1 MEHAGLR
8 HGRSTA
14 DQLTFLT
21 QDVEISFADKKKGG
35 AVFVDLTAAY
45 DLVRRCGHSYKLL
58 RLLSDRHMVRMIIEL
73 VNSRS
78 FSPNTGS
85 SEKSR
90 LRHWQNAV
98 QQESVQEPLLF
109 NIYIS
114 TLPTPVSKKYA

>member
-90 LRHWQNAV
+90 LRH
-98 QQESVQEPLLF
+98 
-109 NIYIS
+109 
-114 TLPTPVSKKYA
+114 